1 MIGIDPH
8 SGFELNDSRLLQRRF
23 ERVLT
28 TQVTSRIK
36 RRGFGNR
43 AIERLGKNQSPD
55 EALIIQNLS
64 LEAVALDV
72 NGLTE
77 FTAKTC
83 TVTSQANGFLVSISG
98 DWQGEP
104 LVLKAEL

>member
-8 SGFELNDSRLLQRRF
+8 SGFELSDSRLLQRRF

-43 AIERLGKNQSPD
+43 AIERLGKNQTPD

-64 LEAVALDV
+64 FEAVALEV

-77 FTAKTC
+77 FSATDC
-83 TVTSQANGFLVSISG
+83 IVTSQLNGFLVTMKG
-98 DWQGEP
+98 DWKGEP
-104 LVLKAEL
+104 IELTAEI

>member
-64 LEAVALDV
+64 LEAVALEI

-77 FTAKTC
+77 FDATSC
-83 TVTSQANGFLVSISG
+83 VVTSRTNGFLVTMSG
-98 DWQGEP
+98 SWKGEP

>member
-8 SGFELNDSRLLQRRF
+8 SGFELSDSRLLQRRF

-28 TQVTSRIK
+28 TQLTSRIK

-43 AIERLGKNQSPD
+43 TIERLGKNQSPD
-55 EALIIQNLS
+55 EALIVQNLS
-64 LEAVALDV
+64 LEAVALEV

-77 FTAKTC
+77 FHATHC
-83 TVTSQANGFLVSISG
+83 MVSPQSNGFLVTMKG
-98 DWQGEP
+98 DWKGEP
-104 LVLKAEL
+104 LVLTAEL

>member
-8 SGFELNDSRLLQRRF
+8 SGFELSDSRLLQRRF

-55 EALIIQNLS
+55 EALIVQNLS
-64 LEAVALDV
+64 LEAVALEI
-72 NGLTE
+72 NGLTQ
-77 FTAKTC
+77 FVATDC
-83 TVTSQANGFLVSISG
+83 IVTPRANGFLVTMKG
-98 DWQGEP
+98 DWKGET
-104 LVLKAEL
+104 LELIAEI

>member
-8 SGFELNDSRLLQRRF
+8 SGFELSDSRLLQRRF

-55 EALIIQNLS
+55 EALVIQNLS
-64 LEAVALDV
+64 FEAVALEV

-77 FTAKTC
+77 FEATNC
-83 TVTSQANGFLVSISG
+83 TVVSRPNGFLITMAGS
-98 DWQGEP
+98 WKGET
-104 LVLKAEL
+104 LILTVEI

>member
-8 SGFELNDSRLLQRRF
+8 SGFELSDSRLLQRRF

-28 TQVTSRIK
+28 TAVSSRIK
-36 RRGFGNR
+36 RRGFGSR
-43 AIERLGKNQSPD
+43 AIERLGKNQTPD

-64 LEAVALDV
+64 LEALALEV

-77 FTAKTC
+77 FEATSC
-83 TVTSQANGFLVSISG
+83 TVKNQALGFLVTMSG
-98 DWQGEP
+98 SWKGQP
-104 LVLKAEL
+104 LVLTVEL

>member
-64 LEAVALDV
+64 LEAVALEI

-77 FTAKTC
+77 FAA
-83 TVTSQANGFLVSISG
+83 TSCKVSQQSDGFLVSMSG
-98 DWQGEP
+98 DWKGEP
-104 LVLKAEL
+104 LVLTAEL